1 MALLLIDRYH
11 AQLRRKQQAL
21 IDADQ
26 LQKLDELALLE
37 PEQLRP
43 LAQLSIAMLGIGV
56 IFFVLLNQA
65 AYSWQTHI
73 FLPHVTIGGI
83 LIWLGINIMSYVL
96 ILPIHEIIH
105 GLAFAFWGGKPHFGA
120 KLPFALYCGAKQQ
133 LFRRNH
139 YLIIGLAP
147 LVVITL
153 AGILFTLLA
162 PGLAVYTL
170 LATAGN
176 ISGAAGDVL
185 VAQRVLR
192 LPQDALIED
201 TETGYTAW
209 EVEESFLATTH

>member
-11 AQLRRKQQAL
+11 AQQRRKQQAL
-21 IDADQ
+21 IDAGQ
-26 LQKLDELALLE
+26 LHKLDELALLE

-43 LAQLSIAMLGIGV
+43 LAQLSIAMLGVGS

-65 AYSWQTHI
+65 AYSWRTHI
-73 FLPHVTIGGI
+73 FLPRVTIGGI
-83 LIWLGINIMSYVL
+83 ALWLGINIASYIL

-105 GLAFAFWGGKPHFGA
+105 GIAFAFWGGKPHFGA
-120 KLPFALYCGAKQQ
+120 KLPFALYCGARQQ

-192 LPQDALIED
+192 LSKDALIED

-209 EVEESFLATTH
+209 EVEENFLAVTR

>member
-21 IDADQ
+21 IDAGQ

-43 LAQLSIAMLGIGV
+43 LAQLSITMLGIGV
-56 IFFVLLNQA
+56 IFFVLLDQA
-65 AYSWQTHI
+65 AYSWRTHI
-73 FLPHVTIGGI
+73 FLPHVTAGGI
-83 LIWLGINIMSYVL
+83 ILWLGINIVSYVL

-105 GLAFAFWGGKPHFGA
+105 GLVFAFWGGKPHFGA

-162 PGLAVYTL
+162 PSLAVYTL

-192 LPQDALIED
+192 LPRHVLIED

-209 EVEESFLATTH
+209 EVPV

>member
-1 MALLLIDRYH
+1 MTLLLIDRYH
-11 AQLRRKQQAL
+11 AQVRRKQQAL
-21 IDADQ
+21 IDAGQ

-65 AYSWQTHI
+65 AYSWRTHI
-73 FLPHVTIGGI
+73 FLPHVTISGI
-83 LIWLGINIMSYVL
+83 ILWLGINIVSYVL

-105 GLAFAFWGGKPHFGA
+105 GLVFAFWGGKPHFGA

-147 LVVITL
+147 LIVITL
-153 AGILFTLLA
+153 AGILFTLFA

-170 LATAGN
+170 LATVGN

-209 EVEESFLATTH
+209 EVPM

>member
-65 AYSWQTHI
+65 AYSWQTHT

-209 EVEESFLATTH
+209 EVPV

>member
-11 AQLRRKQQAL
+11 AQLRRKQQTL
-21 IDADQ
+21 IDAGQ

-43 LAQLSIAMLGIGV
+43 LAQLSIAMLGIGS

-65 AYSWQTHI
+65 AYSWRTHI
-73 FLPHVTIGGI
+73 FIPHMTIGNII
-83 LIWLGINIMSYVL
+83 LWLGINIVSYVL

-105 GLAFAFWGGKPHFGA
+105 GIAFAFWGGKPHFGA
-120 KLPFALYCGAKQQ
+120 KLPFALYCGARQQ

-147 LVVITL
+147 LIVITL

-192 LPQDALIED
+192 LPQHALIED
-201 TETGYTAW
+201 TEMGYTAW
-209 EVEESFLATTH
+209 EVPV

>member
-1 MALLLIDRYH
+1 
-11 AQLRRKQQAL
+11 
-21 IDADQ
+21 
-26 LQKLDELALLE
+26 
-37 PEQLRP
+37 
-43 LAQLSIAMLGIGV
+43 MLGVGV

-83 LIWLGINIMSYVL
+83 IIWLGINIMSYVL

>member
-43 LAQLSIAMLGIGV
+43 LAQLSIAMLGVGV

-83 LIWLGINIMSYVL
+83 IIWLGINIMSYVL